1 MAAGDKSKDIAKA
14 IQDAFGDANESV
26 DGVGDAINTINK
38 KVLNGGLTM
47 EVFSKHI
54 KSVTKD
60 SSNLIQSLGELG
72 SSVTFGL
79 DFGILSSSANIL
91 NAAFKTVAETTGFT
105 MDMLKQGIDVV
116 DGLTL
121 YTRGLNAEMFKTVAS
136 FGMGYS
142 AAKQYSEY
150 LMSSA
155 NDYANAE
162 AGFINP
168 AERMEALKQLAQAG
182 VPLKN
187 LNAPIQTAAGSM
199 DLLSASVLNAKAL
212 GMELGTYTQQ
222 LSSLMNKQGMSAQD
236 ASERMAMF
244 SDVSEETGLSVDKVS
259 GSLIGLANQHSKLG
273 LTVEFGRP
281 ILESFT
287 DSLTN
292 MGFGFENAIDLSE
305 TLSSSLV
312 GLTSN
317 YAAAYVTFQRGG
329 LDMGGGQGAL
339 GASIGLR
346 AKLSPT
352 NKDQDQGQLAMD
364 MAGAMRDTLASFTGG
379 NIVTVQE
386 AASSPELHNAFIAQT
401 SLLKDLY
408 NINDTGAQDRT
419 LELLDQLNSA
429 TASGD
434 SDLAKSL
441 AENLQEAKTAT
452 NDTMAIQDRIA
463 VSNENAVT
471 ELTLLN
477 KQFLEFV
484 NVFGGKGA
492 NEYNKAI
499 NSLLTNA
506 TVNDAINN
514 SEAGYQDPDQAATEA
529 INALKNTGNNTL
541 AGVNDIYKDISSLVN
556 LADDIVSGLTKTKLK
571 VENETSDGYLIQ
583 MKASIDALSGNIL
596 RLIDARGPLNGRM
609 GE

>member
-1 MAAGDKSKDIAKA
+1 MGAGESEGIIINIGGTAKKTEEA
-14 IQDAFGDANESV
+14 VDSLGDAL
-26 DGVGDAINTINK
+26 NTISEK
-38 KVLNGGLTM
+38 ALKGGLTL
-47 EVFSKHI
+47 EVLSK
-54 KSVTKD
+54 SLGNVTKD
-60 SSNLIQSLGELG
+60 SSNLLKSFGKLSSSLTL
-72 SSVTFGL
+72 VL
-79 DFGILSSSANIL
+79 DFGLLSTSANAL
-91 NAAFKTVAETTGFT
+91 GTAFDAVAGTAVFAAEI
-105 MDMLKQGIDVV
+105 MEQGGDVV
-116 DGLTL
+116 DGFTS

-136 FGMGYS
+136 FGMGYA

-150 LMSSA
+150 LISSA
-155 NDYANAE
+155 DDYSNAE
-162 AGFINP
+162 AGFISP
-168 AERMEALKQLAQAG
+168 AERLKAVQGLAQAG
-182 VPLKN
+182 IPLKN
-187 LNAPIQTAAGSM
+187 LTTTVETSAGSM
-199 DLLSASVLNAKAL
+199 DLLSTSILNAEAL
-212 GMELGTYTQQ
+212 GMDFGAYAEK
-222 LSSLMNKQGMSAQD
+222 LSSLMNIQGMSAQD
-236 ASERMAMF
+236 ASEKMAMF

-346 AKLSPT
+346 AKMSPT

-408 NINDTGAQDRT
+408 NINDAGAQDRT

-429 TASGD
+429 TARGD

-441 AENLQEAKTAT
+441 AENLQETKTARD
-452 NDTMAIQDRIA
+452 DTKSIQEKIA
-463 VSNENAVT
+463 THNEAAVAQL
-471 ELTLLN
+471 EGLN
-477 KQFLEFV
+477 KKFLEFFNQFGKNISNKYGEVV
-484 NVFGGKGA
+484 NSGL
-492 NEYNKAI
+492 
-499 NSLLTNA
+499 NSPTVTDMIDTSEERFNDPNQAAKDATDALTNA
-506 TVNDAINN
+506 GKTAMNGASDMYEDLSN
-514 SEAGYQDPDQAATEA
+514 
-529 INALKNTGNNTL
+529 
-541 AGVNDIYKDISSLVN
+541 LVN

-571 VENETSDGYLIQ
+571 VENETGDSLLGQ
-583 MKASIDALSGNIL
+583 VKSSIDSLSEKIL
-596 RLIDARGPLNGRM
+596 TLINSREPMNARG
-609 GE
+609 